1 MNDRIFIDTNVLI
14 YAYDKHEPE
23 KQKRA
28 QFLLKEGIQNDNV
41 VISSQVLSE
50 FYCTVTKKILEPMS
64 SDEAHEVIRHFKIF
78 PVVEVDSVLVNRAI
92 ETLKQYHIPYW
103 DSLIVA
109 AAERAGC
116 SKLLSEDFNSGQ
128 LYYEI
133 LAVDPFKTYKTL
145 HIV

>member
-1 MNDRIFIDTNVLI
+1 MNDKIFIDTNILI
-14 YAYDKHEPE
+14 YSYDKHEPE

-50 FYCTVTKKILEPMS
+50 FFCTVTKKIHEPMS
-64 SDEAHEVIRHFKIF
+64 SDEAHEIIRQFNIF
-78 PVVEVDSVLVNRAI
+78 PIVEVDSDLVNRAI
-92 ETLKQYHIPYW
+92 ETLKQYHISYW

-109 AAERAGC
+109 AAERGRC

-128 LYYEI
+128 RYYEI
-133 LAVDPFKTYKTL
+133 LAVNPFK
-145 HIV
+145 I